1 MRDFYIE
8 KIIAPLA
15 AADGIDG
22 VFFDCFNFAYDM
34 PTPWNR
40 RATNIPGCTSAGGDG
55 CEALLAGT
63 QTNLTLFWIIKWFGS
78 KNERK
83 GLAFCCRQGRW
94 TWRSGRRRL

>member
-1 MRDFYIE
+1 MANDSMRDFYIE

-63 QTNLTLFWIIKWFGS
+63 QTKLCSDL
-78 KNERK
+78 
-83 GLAFCCRQGRW
+83 L
-94 TWRSGRRRL
+94 